1 MRRSAPITAPSRRL
15 SGAYQTATG
24 ALIWRRSRTDRID
37 ERTKRRKKIKINK
50 NQKADERTDGRTDGQ
65 MNGRSNKTY
74 SLNYLVIIDRL
85 CLVHL
90 FRVVFV
96 LGDQH
101 LQDIF

>member
-1 MRRSAPITAPSRRL
+1 MWRL
-15 SGAYQTATG
+15 SQ
-24 ALIWRRSRTDRID
+24 
-37 ERTKRRKKIKINK
+37 NK
-50 NQKADERTDGRTDGQ
+50 QADERTDGRTDGQ

-96 LGDQH
+96 LGDQR
-101 LQDIF
+101 LRDIF